1 MKLKNDKTL
10 NIALTAVFACIVFV
24 LSYLGSFVHI
34 GAISFALTLIPIV
47 LGGIY
52 IGPWAGA
59 FLGAVFGLTV
69 LFTDV
74 TALALLSINWFY
86 AFLGCVVRGVIAGWL
101 PAFVLKLPQKKRNR
115 RCGCCVCPCANH
127 QYGDFFPVRI
137 YDIRT
142 VFYGSRA
149 DFGVFGS
156 GTFRAGW
163 ADRPQFCF

>member
-34 GAISFALTLIPIV
+34 GAISFADADSDRPR
-47 LGGIY
+47 GIY

-74 TALALLSINWFY
+74 TALALLLHKLVLCIS
-86 AFLGCVVRGVIAGWL
+86 WL
-101 PAFVLKLPQKKRNR
+101 CSSR
-115 RCGCCVCPCANH
+115 RDCRLAPCVC
-127 QYGDFFPVRI
+127 F
-137 YDIRT
+137 
-142 VFYGSRA
+142 
-149 DFGVFGS
+149 
-156 GTFRAGW
+156 
-163 ADRPQFCF
+163 